1 MSIELLN
8 VGDKLE
14 MKATSRSKKKEDE
27 NIQVRI
33 YKSQIYDI
41 QADFKLKIAMPMKGQ
56 KLLLIPIGS
65 EYEFLFFTSK
75 GLYKANGKILDRYKN
90 DNLFILDI
98 GLISNLVKHQRRE
111 YYRLETNIDTIYSKI
126 TENEIEQKL
135 SKKTI
140 ETNEKGQLS
149 KEESELLEI
158 IKRAKGTKVSDMAGY
173 VPAIIVDMS
182 GGGVRMVSDDK
193 LEKGDYIH
201 FIFQIQ
207 RNFIKRECSFYGQ
220 VLYSEELPT
229 RAKQYEHRV
238 RFYNMDKFE
247 REMIIKYIFE
257 EERKRRKNE
266 KSW

>member
-14 MKATSRSKKKEDE
+14 MKATSRSMKKEDE
-27 NIQVRI
+27 YIQVRI

-41 QADFKLKIAMPMKGQ
+41 LADSKLKIAMPMKGQ
-56 KLLLIPIGS
+56 KLLLVPVGA

-75 GLYKANGKILDRYKN
+75 GLYKANGKILGRYKN

-98 GLISNLVKHQRRE
+98 GLLSNLVKHQRRE
-111 YYRLETNIDTIYSKI
+111 YYRLETNIDTKYSKI
-126 TENEIEQKL
+126 TENDIEQKSL
-135 SKKTI
+135 QKVIDTNDKT
-140 ETNEKGQLS
+140 QLS
-149 KEESELLEI
+149 KAEVELLEI
-158 IKRAKGTKVSDMAGY
+158 IESAKATKFIDTTGY
-173 VPAIIVDMS
+173 IPGIIVDMS

-193 LEKGDYIH
+193 LEVGDYIH

-207 RNFIKRECSFYGQ
+207 RNYLTRECSFVGL
-220 VLYSEELPT
+220 VLYSEELPA
-229 RAKQYEHRV
+229 RAKQYEHRIK
-238 RFYNMDKFE
+238 FSNMDKSE